1 MYGKQRAIALAVLA
15 VCATA
20 GTATSVAQDA
30 PAGRSAA
37 ELSVFREMNAARV
50 AHGLKRLR
58 LSPLLAKPARTHSGS
73 LVQKGELDHEGPGGE
88 PFWKRL
94 VAAGF
99 PRNRWMGENL
109 ALMPS
114 CDYTAGEV
122 VQMWLDSPGHRA
134 NLLSKKFTVVG
145 VGVVSDAEC
154 TTTVLTTDF
163 GG

>member
-1 MYGKQRAIALAVLA
+1 

-20 GTATSVAQDA
+20 GAGTSVATAA

-37 ELSVFREMNAARV
+37 EMGLLKEMNAVRV
-50 AHGLKRLR
+50 NSGLPRLR
-58 LSPLLAKPARTHSGS
+58 PLPVLAKPARTHSAS
-73 LVQKGELDHEGPGGE
+73 LAGKGELDHDGPNGE

-114 CDYTAGEV
+114 CDYDPAEV

-134 NLLSKKFTVVG
+134 NLLSKKFAVVG
-145 VGVVSDAEC
+145 VGIATDAEC
-154 TTTVLTTDF
+154 TTTVFTTDF